1 VTTNAHPERIV
12 RLERCM
18 SRHSTALAVHEERL
32 TEIREDIK
40 ALREEVSSLRRALL
54 LAAISFAGGSGLVA
68 FSIYTAFG

>member
-1 VTTNAHPERIV
+1 MTTNAHPERIV
-12 RLERCM
+12 RLERCV
-18 SRHSTALAVHEERL
+18 SLHSTSIAVHGEKL
-32 TEIREDIK
+32 TAIREDIV